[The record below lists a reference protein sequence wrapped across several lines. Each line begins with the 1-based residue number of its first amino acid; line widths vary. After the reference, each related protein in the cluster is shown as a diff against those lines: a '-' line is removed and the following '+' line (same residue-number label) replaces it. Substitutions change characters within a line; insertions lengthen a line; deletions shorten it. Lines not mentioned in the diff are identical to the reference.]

1 MTQNTIFW
9 NKYVLELASE
19 VVLVEL
25 PECFVLNIIV
35 CKRFFVFNIVCK
47 TLAILLMEY
56 GFLDIV
62 RTQNQQICLFSK
74 SIILLVSL

>member
-25 PECFVLNIIV
+25 PECFVLLNIVV

-47 TLAILLMEY
+47 TLVI
-56 GFLDIV
+56 
-62 RTQNQQICLFSK
+62 
-74 SIILLVSL
+74 

>member
-9 NKYVLELASE
+9 NKYVLEFASE

-25 PECFVLNIIV
+25 PECFVLNIVV

-47 TLAILLMEY
+47 TLVI
-56 GFLDIV
+56 
-62 RTQNQQICLFSK
+62 
-74 SIILLVSL
+74 